1 MLKMVAFD
9 IDGTLAETFP
19 VIFEAFRKTVFDY
32 TGKTVSDQTIL
43 ATFGVN
49 EVGML
54 RELAPGA
61 PASIMDDFYQN
72 YRDAHRVLSG
82 PFSGVQEV
90 LQTLREAG
98 VRTAVVTGKGAESCE
113 ITLSALNLTS
123 AFAPVL
129 TGDPDH
135 PNKAAQFQ
143 KLLTDEG
150 LQPDELVYVGDTA
163 GDLKNCREV
172 GIHCYSAAWADSVKL
187 EELKSAGADIYLM
200 VSDLQRQLSKV
211 LGH

>member
-82 PFSGVQEV
+82 PFRGVQEV

-98 VRTAVVTGKGAESCE
+98 VNGSRHG
-113 ITLSALNLTS
+113 
-123 AFAPVL
+123 
-129 TGDPDH
+129 
-135 PNKAAQFQ
+135 
-143 KLLTDEG
+143 EG
-150 LQPDELVYVGDTA
+150 G
-163 GDLKNCREV
+163 
-172 GIHCYSAAWADSVKL
+172 
-187 EELKSAGADIYLM
+187 
-200 VSDLQRQLSKV
+200 
-211 LGH
+211 